1 MKTYASLNMLPVP
14 HLYTS
19 RLFMAVTILCLLL
32 FAHISYASS
41 HYYDVEV
48 IIYEDADAK
57 YLHAEQW
64 DNVIT
69 PVDSIAANGQTV
81 AKEKISQPGVATDK
95 TAKLAENKK
104 VAMIRNIKPY
114 ILTREEKRV
123 AASSHYNVLMY
134 AAWRQP
140 GWDKTQALAIKLS
153 ELKNNAVVKTKNT
166 IDGTL
171 KVVLARY
178 LHFYTNLD
186 YQRKAMQVIKP
197 DDNNINLDNKNQDE
211 STDTNSNDNIGDT
224 GISLQPVPV
233 IQHYHIISHR
243 RMRSKKLHYIDYPLV
258 GILVQINPS
267 PVAKNNQ
274 RTAK

>member
-1 MKTYASLNMLPVP
+1 MKNYLTPNMSPVP
-14 HLYTS
+14 RLYTS
-19 RLFMAVTILCLLL
+19 RLLMAVTALCLIL
-32 FAHISYASS
+32 FTQITYAASR
-41 HYYDVEV
+41 YYDVEV

-69 PVDSIAANGQTV
+69 PVDSVPGNAQATV
-81 AKEKISQPGVATDK
+81 KAKIPSDAATDK
-95 TAKLAENKK
+95 A
-104 VAMIRNIKPY
+104 AMIQNIKPY

-140 GWDKTQALAIKLS
+140 DWDKTQAQAINLS
-153 ELKNNAVVKTKNT
+153 ELKNNATVKTKNT

-197 DDNNINLDNKNQDE
+197 DNNNVNLDESQDNSDSDNN
-211 STDTNSNDNIGDT
+211 GDT

-233 IQHYHIISHR
+233 IQHYHIVSHR
-243 RMRSKKLHYIDYPLV
+243 RMRSKVLHYIDYPLV

-267 PVAKNNQ
+267 PVTKENQGTAEEPIINN
-274 RTAK
+274 

>member
-1 MKTYASLNMLPVP
+1 
-14 HLYTS
+14 
-19 RLFMAVTILCLLL
+19 MAVTTLCLLL

-69 PVDSIAANGQTV
+69 PVDSITANEQTS
-81 AKEKISQPGVATDK
+81 AKEKTSQPDVATDK
-95 TAKLAENKK
+95 AAKSAENRA
-104 VAMIRNIKPY
+104 AMIQNIKPY

-140 GWDKTQALAIKLS
+140 GWDKTQAQAIKLS

-171 KVVLARY
+171 KVVLSRY

-197 DDNNINLDNKNQDE
+197 DDDNINLDKSQDI
-211 STDTNSNDNIGDT
+211 SGGDNNAGT
-224 GISLQPVPV
+224 GNSLQPVPV

-243 RMRSKKLHYIDYPLV
+243 RMRSKVLHYIDYPLV

-267 PVAKNNQ
+267 PVAKNN
-274 RTAK
+274 RETAE

>member
-14 HLYTS
+14 PLYTS

-41 HYYDVEV
+41 HYYDVEI

-95 TAKLAENKK
+95 AAKSAKNKK
-104 VAMIRNIKPY
+104 VAMIKNIKPY

-140 GWDKTQALAIKLS
+140 GWDKNQALAIKLS

-197 DDNNINLDNKNQDE
+197 DNNTVNLDESQGNDNNP
-211 STDTNSNDNIGDT
+211 DT
-224 GISLQPVPV
+224 GVSLQPVPV
-233 IQHYHIISHR
+233 IQHYHIVSHR

-267 PVAKNNQ
+267 PVAKKQPKN
-274 RTAK
+274 R